1 MRLIDADVLKEE
13 LSSLSVTIT
22 GLRAGKGVLSGF
34 MEEYRKSILRIID
47 EQATI
52 EPESKP
58 LEAFLH
64 PIDAYK
70 GLKAKYLVFKAN
82 TGERVDNCFV
92 LRPDKD
98 PAAIAA
104 LRAYAA
110 TTDNKILTEDIYNW
124 VGKGESLRPQGEW
137 VWKHRH
143 HGGFHRYTGVDDFG
157 NTHTITV
164 DERFECDEPY
174 CPNCGKW
181 NESVFLNYCPN
192 CGAYMKGAGEDA
204 DS

>member
-1 MRLIDADVLKEE
+1 MRLIDADALKEE

-22 GLRAGKGVLSGF
+22 GLRSGKGVLSEF

-47 EQATI
+47 EQAI
-52 EPESKP
+52 IDPESKP

-98 PAAIAA
+98 PAAVAA

-110 TTDNKILTEDIYNW
+110 TTDNKILAEDIYNW
-124 VGKGESLRPQGEW
+124 VGKGESLRPTAEW
-137 VWKHRH
+137 IEYDNGIQV
-143 HGGFHRYTGVDDFG
+143 
-157 NTHTITV
+157 
-164 DERFECDEPY
+164 CS
-174 CPNCGKW
+174 NCGEEHSW
-181 NESVFLNYCPN
+181 EEYRPTYCED
-192 CGAYMKGAGEDA
+192 CGAYMKGAGENA
-204 DS
+204 